1 MPFNQRQL
9 IEQGTFAYSPLVK
22 AFEKQTKSIGD
33 QGGKQIKATPDDKKQ
48 LDNLGN
54 KKQLGNNELLLSKER
69 EIFKNTYNKRLEK
82 IDELS
87 KKDDT
92 ENLKF
97 IVNSSGLEDDISE
110 LELII
115 LTNVSRLLIQWP
127 REETMVL

>member
-1 MPFNQRQL
+1 MKL
-9 IEQGTFAYSPLVK
+9 IV
-22 AFEKQTKSIGD
+22 
-33 QGGKQIKATPDDKKQ
+33 
-48 LDNLGN
+48 GN

-97 IVNSSGLEDDISE
+97 IVNSSGLEADISE

-115 LTNVSRLLIQWP
+115 LTNVSRLLIQ
-127 REETMVL
+127 